1 MDTSQV
7 MTIML
12 LCMASLAIASISW
25 AFYLDGKY
33 RNRPSPRHYSV
44 HVEGTKVF
52 TEQDI
57 IAARDEARQGLHKAV
72 VESANLMRSMLSI
85 SAKGISTKADDM
97 ATNMLQKEFG
107 IYQTSLSALREQTIK
122 EYADLQKELD
132 VKRAQ
137 LVAEMD
143 ERFKKNEAERMDA
156 FNERITDVVSSYL
169 TEALE
174 NGIDLGAQS
183 KYIIHTLEAQKEAI
197 KKDVLS

>member
-7 MTIML
+7 LTIML
-12 LCMASLAIASISW
+12 LCMAILAIASISW

-57 IAARDEARQGLHKAV
+57 SAARDEARQGLQKAV
-72 VESANLMRSMLSI
+72 AESANLMRSMLSI

-137 LVAEMD
+137 MVAEMD

-156 FNERITDVVSSYL
+156 FNERIADVVSSYL

>member
-7 MTIML
+7 LTIML
-12 LCMASLAIASISW
+12 LCMAFIAIASISW

-44 HVEGTKVF
+44 RVEGTKVF
-52 TEQDI
+52 SEQDI
-57 IAARDEARQGLHKAV
+57 VAARDEARQGLHKAV
-72 VESANLMRSMLSI
+72 VESSNLMRSMLAV
-85 SAKGISTKADDM
+85 SAKGISGKADEM
-97 ATNMLQKEFG
+97 ATNMLRKEFE

-122 EYADLQKELD
+122 EYSALQKELD

-137 LVAEMD
+137 LITEMD
-143 ERFKKNEAERMDA
+143 EQFKKNEAVRMEA
-156 FNERITDVVSSYL
+156 FNARIADVVSSYL

-183 KYIIHTLEAQKEAI
+183 KYIIHTLEAQKEEI